1 MHRTE
6 SEEQELGG
14 LKDGFNLVL
23 SADYQMGKPLPS
35 WCKSPQPSF
44 TYYFQKLACDIL
56 GITDHR
62 EGTASTYVFDVC
74 GP

>member
-35 WCKSPQPSF
+35 WCKSPQPSS
-44 TYYFQKLACDIL
+44 TCYFQKLACDIL

-62 EGTASTYVFDVC
+62 EGIASTYVFDVC